1 MTAAKVSVGV
11 AAALVP
17 MLLLG
22 AGVPGAVTGQTRF
35 RDDVQVT
42 RVLLDVRVVDRAGD
56 PIAGL
61 TPGDFRVTVDGRET
75 AIEAVEWISGE
86 APFPEGIDP
95 DLARDLPASVDKPPS
110 APGRL
115 LVFFFQ
121 KDFYHTRLTGLMRMK
136 AKAAEMLATLT
147 PRDRVAVVSFDSH
160 LRLWTDFT
168 DDHERLAEIME
179 RSILFEEESEIE
191 PGPFPSLAAAYDRH
205 AALEAA
211 TPEAALVVLGEA
223 LKPLPG
229 AKSLVML
236 GWGMGRFSYPL
247 VHMDHDWEPARRALV
262 GARVTVFSLDITDA
276 DYHTL
281 AFGLRTVAEATGG
294 FYAKTHLFPDL
305 VMERLGKALSGH
317 YVLVIEGPGEHGE
330 HEVEVQLVERKGTV
344 MSRSSFVS

>member
-1 MTAAKVSVGV
+1 MTAAKVS
-11 AAALVP
+11 
-17 MLLLG
+17 LG
-22 AGVPGAVTGQTRF
+22 ALAVLALGSGLAAAVTGQTRF
-35 RDDVQVT
+35 REDVQVT

-61 TPGDFRVTVDGRET
+61 TRGDFRVTVDGRET
-75 AIEAVEWISGE
+75 AVEAVEWVSGE
-86 APFPEGIDP
+86 APYPEGIDP
-95 DLARDLPASVDKPPS
+95 EVATTLPTNVETPPA

-136 AKAAEMLATLT
+136 VKAAQMLATLT

-168 DDHERLAEIME
+168 DDHERLTEIME
-179 RSILFEEESEIE
+179 RSILFEEEPEIE
-191 PGPFPSLAAAYDRH
+191 PGPFPSLAATYDRH

-223 LKPLPG
+223 LEPLPG
-229 AKSLVML
+229 AKSLIML

-247 VHMDHDWEPARRALV
+247 VRMDHDWEPARRALV

-330 HEVEVQLVERKGTV
+330 HEVEVELVERKGTV
-344 MSRSSFVS
+344 MSRTSFVS